1 MVFKRII
8 ELQITSKVFSLQ
20 DKYGY
25 EQSLFRNYAH
35 SISNPS
41 HNNVL
46 RQTRQSSLLTGIN
59 EIERPTISDQN
70 ENDGH
75 PYLDEEGNICQDRK
89 EIIQRVEYDTQI
101 HCEVSRIFNK
111 LLLICL

>member
-1 MVFKRII
+1 MQ
-8 ELQITSKVFSLQ
+8 E
-20 DKYGY
+20 KYGY

-41 HNNVL
+41 RNNVL
-46 RQTRQSSLLTGIN
+46 RRTRQSSLLTGTK
-59 EIERPTISDQN
+59 EIERHATSEQN

-89 EIIQRVEYDTQI
+89 EIIQRLEYDTQI
-101 HCEVSRIFNK
+101 HCQVSRILNE
-111 LLLICL
+111 LLLSCL